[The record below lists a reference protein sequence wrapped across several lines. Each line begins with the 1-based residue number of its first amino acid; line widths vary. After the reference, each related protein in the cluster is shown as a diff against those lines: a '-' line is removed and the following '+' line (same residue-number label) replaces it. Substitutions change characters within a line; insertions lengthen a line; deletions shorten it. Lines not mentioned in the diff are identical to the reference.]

1 MSEIEEILSQVPMD
15 QVAAVLGV
23 DRSEAEEV
31 TRTAIPALL
40 GGMQA
45 NAADPDGA
53 ASLMNA
59 VEQHDTTALGADL
72 DQIDTQDGERIVHNV
87 FGEQTPDVMARL
99 GGATPGEGSSLIQKL
114 LPIIAPIV
122 MAYLAKKLQGATGG
136 GTAAATDDPIG
147 GLGGMLG
154 GAGGAGAGGLGDVL
168 GGAPEVPPGGGA
180 TGSGGSAQGGGS
192 ATSSA
197 RSWAVPAGRRPSPG
211 RPPAR
216 AGSATCWAAS
226 SAVSSAAASASQRA
240 PVRACRRARDRIL
253 LRAIWSAQ
261 SATADQA
268 FRFQPEA
275 VRSFDAGNGAKLG
288 TASGWKR
295 KAVRG

>member
-23 DRSEAEEV
+23 DQSEAEEV

-53 ASLMNA
+53 ASLLNA

-114 LPIIAPIV
+114 LPLIAPIV

-136 GTAAATDDPIG
+136 GTAAATDDPMG

-154 GAGGAGAGGLGDVL
+154 GASGAGAGGLGDVL
-168 GGAPEVPPGGGA
+168 GSVLPQREVPPGGGA
-180 TGSGGSAQGGGS
+180 TGSSGSAQGGGIGDILGQVLGG
-192 ATSSA
+192 AGGAQTQ
-197 RSWAVPAGRRPSPG
+197 PGTPTGQGGIGDLLGGILGGLLGGGRR
-211 RPPAR
+211 
-216 AGSATCWAAS
+216 
-226 SAVSSAAASASQRA
+226 
-240 PVRACRRARDRIL
+240 
-253 LRAIWSAQ
+253 
-261 SATADQA
+261 
-268 FRFQPEA
+268 
-275 VRSFDAGNGAKLG
+275 
-288 TASGWKR
+288 
-295 KAVRG
+295 

>member
-45 NAADPDGA
+45 NAADPQGA

-136 GTAAATDDPIG
+136 GTAAATDDPMG

-154 GAGGAGAGGLGDVL
+154 GAGGAGAGAGGLGDVL
-168 GGAPEVPPGGGA
+168 GSVLGGGA
-180 TGSGGSAQGGGS
+180 TGSDGSAQGGGIGDILGQ
-192 ATSSA
+192 
-197 RSWAVPAGRRPSPG
+197 VLGGAGGAQTQPG
-211 RPPAR
+211 TPT
-216 AGSATCWAAS
+216 G
-226 SAVSSAAASASQRA
+226 QGGIG
-240 PVRACRRARDRIL
+240 DL
-253 LRAIWSAQ
+253 LGG
-261 SATADQA
+261 
-268 FRFQPEA
+268 
-275 VRSFDAGNGAKLG
+275 VLG
-288 TASGWKR
+288 GLLGGGKR
-295 KAVRG
+295 

>member
-23 DRSEAEEV
+23 DQSEAEEV

-45 NAADPDGA
+45 NAADPEGA

-114 LPIIAPIV
+114 LPIIAPMV

-136 GTAAATDDPIG
+136 GTAAATDDPMG
-147 GLGGMLG
+147 GLGGMLGGAG

-168 GGAPEVPPGGGA
+168 GSVLGGA
-180 TGSGGSAQGGGS
+180 GSSGGSGGSGGSAQGGIADILGQ
-192 ATSSA
+192 
-197 RSWAVPAGRRPSPG
+197 VLGGAGGAQTQPG
-211 RPPAR
+211 TPT
-216 AGSATCWAAS
+216 G
-226 SAVSSAAASASQRA
+226 QGGIG
-240 PVRACRRARDRIL
+240 DL
-253 LRAIWSAQ
+253 LGG
-261 SATADQA
+261 
-268 FRFQPEA
+268 
-275 VRSFDAGNGAKLG
+275 VLG
-288 TASGWKR
+288 GLLGGGKR
-295 KAVRG
+295 

>member
-23 DRSEAEEV
+23 DQSEAEEV

-136 GTAAATDDPIG
+136 GTAAATDDPMG

-168 GGAPEVPPGGGA
+168 GSVLPQREVPPGGGA
-180 TGSGGSAQGGGS
+180 TGSSGSAHGGGIGDILGQVLGGAGGAQTQPGTPTGQGGIG
-192 ATSSA
+192 
-197 RSWAVPAGRRPSPG
+197 
-211 RPPAR
+211 
-216 AGSATCWAAS
+216 
-226 SAVSSAAASASQRA
+226 
-240 PVRACRRARDRIL
+240 DL
-253 LRAIWSAQ
+253 LGG
-261 SATADQA
+261 
-268 FRFQPEA
+268 
-275 VRSFDAGNGAKLG
+275 VLG
-288 TASGWKR
+288 GLLGGGKR
-295 KAVRG
+295 

>member
-23 DRSEAEEV
+23 DQSEAEEV

-53 ASLMNA
+53 ASLTNA
-59 VEQHDTTALGADL
+59 VAQHDTTALGADL
-72 DQIDTQDGERIVHNV
+72 DQIDTQDGERIVQNV

-136 GTAAATDDPIG
+136 GTAATDDPMG

-154 GAGGAGAGGLGDVL
+154 GAGGASSGGLGDVL
-168 GGAPEVPPGGGA
+168 GSVLGGGA
-180 TGSGGSAQGGGS
+180 TGSSGSAQGGGIGDILGQ
-192 ATSSA
+192 
-197 RSWAVPAGRRPSPG
+197 VLGGAGGAQTQPG
-211 RPPAR
+211 TPT
-216 AGSATCWAAS
+216 G
-226 SAVSSAAASASQRA
+226 QGGLG
-240 PVRACRRARDRIL
+240 DL
-253 LRAIWSAQ
+253 LGG
-261 SATADQA
+261 
-268 FRFQPEA
+268 
-275 VRSFDAGNGAKLG
+275 VLG
-288 TASGWKR
+288 GLLGGGKR
-295 KAVRG
+295 